1 MGSMGDHRKTSDTAP
16 DNFQFALSQGLTLP
30 LVNPLQYS
38 DYDPG
43 FDIFETGMQDGFDNA
58 TGDYF
63 QQTNEK

>member
-1 MGSMGDHRKTSDTAP
+1 MGNMGDHRQTGDTAP

-43 FDIFETGMQDGFDNA
+43 FEIFGTDMQDGFDNDA
-58 TGDYF
+58 GDYSSA
-63 QQTNEK
+63 NK